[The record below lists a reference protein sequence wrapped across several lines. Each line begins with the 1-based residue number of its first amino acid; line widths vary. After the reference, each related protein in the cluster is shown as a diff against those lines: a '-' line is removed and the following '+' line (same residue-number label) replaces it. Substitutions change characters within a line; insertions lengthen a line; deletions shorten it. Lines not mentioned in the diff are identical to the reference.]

1 MSSQGGRKSLKA
13 SAPGTNKSL
22 GAAVLVNLVTS
33 DSEDTDDPS
42 WSVLNPERNNKLR
55 EPVEQVLIREPELL
69 NLKQK
74 R

>member
-1 MSSQGGRKSLKA
+1 MKA
-13 SAPGTNKSL
+13 PAPVTNHVL
-22 GAAVLVNLVTS
+22 RAAVLVNLVTS

-42 WSVLNPERNNKLR
+42 LSVLNTERNKKLR
-55 EPVEQVLIREPELL
+55 EPVEQVLIRGPKLL